1 MSRRGWTIFAIV
13 QLTGEVCGW
22 AAPHFL
28 SWPGPALWG
37 SSFIVLLPGD
47 VLGAL
52 LIEKLLWQ
60 SRLTLFQLSLL
71 EIPVAVA
78 INAAVWWAC
87 WQLAARAIR
96 LVRFRR

>member
-1 MSRRGWTIFAIV
+1 MNPRGWRIFCIV

-22 AAPHFL
+22 AAPRFL

-47 VLGAL
+47 ILGAL
-52 LIEKLLWQ
+52 LIEKLLW
-60 SRLTLFQLSLL
+60 RGPLTLSQLSLL

-87 WQLAARAIR
+87 WQIATRAIR
-96 LVRFRR
+96 LVRLGR